1 MTLKYLCPL
10 FGVTPSTP
18 SRIISKKLKRT
29 TQYLYYHNDP
39 EVKFPDDDDKLR
51 FARMVQRR

>member
-39 EVKFPDDDDKLR
+39 EVKFPDDDKLR